1 MRNLPLA
8 NRKPEVELFSKML
21 ARHTAARILLVEAQS
36 GVGKSD
42 LLAQF
47 KRECSGKAHV
57 AMVDLKAAERGVAYF
72 FWRAREELGHAHFQN
87 LAAATHRILFGPN
100 VTIEKNWI
108 LGKQEIEI
116 ALHGDDKTRAFLLD
130 ALHEAFFQDLR
141 AIDEKLVLIIDTY
154 NAAGAELG
162 KWIGGEF
169 LAAVVHSPNLLVVI
183 AGQNVPT
190 PSVEWM
196 DEFEHRKLE
205 GIRDAE
211 AWHECAQ
218 RAGIAFE
225 RRDIETLCWLF
236 DGHPAG
242 MTTAL
247 KKRAAELGL

>member
-1 MRNLPLA
+1 MRIIPLA
-8 NRKPEVELFSKML
+8 NRRPEIELFSKMV
-21 ARHTAARILLVEAQS
+21 ARQVAPRILLIEAPS
-36 GVGKSD
+36 GVGKTD

-47 KRECSGKAHV
+47 TRECDTNALV
-57 AMVDLKAAERGVAYF
+57 AKVDLKAAERGVAYF
-72 FWRAREELGHAHFQN
+72 FWRIREDLGHAHFGQF
-87 LAAATHRILFGPN
+87 ASAIHRIVYGPN

-116 ALHGDDKTRAFLLD
+116 ALTGDDKTRPFLLD
-130 ALHEAFFQDLR
+130 ALHEAFFHDLR
-141 AIDEKLVLIIDTY
+141 AIDRKLVLILDTF
-154 NAAGAELG
+154 NAAGEELR

-169 LAAVVHSPNLLVVI
+169 LAAVIHSPNVIVVI

-196 DEFEHRKLE
+196 DDFAHRKLE
-205 GIRDAE
+205 SIRDVD

-225 RRDIETLCWLF
+225 RHQIETLCWLF

-242 MTTAL
+242 ITTAFL
-247 KKRAAELGL
+247 KRAAELGL